1 MGLTLVPAGTP
12 LLSLAAARLAQERDP
27 RSVTVWLPTR
37 RATIILRDKLLANG
51 LPPEALPRLH
61 AVGEPPLNAAVCP
74 PEERLAAAAGLALR
88 VLSGITPRQAVYW
101 AQEWLALLDRC
112 AWAGITPLH
121 LVQQPDAASPLH
133 GQRRQEVLEALAH
146 GWQPTSLP
154 SAAEAAVEGLK
165 QAAMSLNE
173 THRVWSL
180 GVVSLSPVVLDFLKA
195 LHNLPAGEVFLPDT
209 EGSVIDTMLDH
220 LATSAPPPAASARRG
235 GVLHAITMPNPSRG
249 AWQKIQDNDL
259 AGLLLLVAPD
269 ARHLAAAVAA
279 LCKDKP
285 DKDVVV
291 VCTDAALSQHI
302 VRAFA
307 HAGVA
312 LTASVP
318 PPWAAS
324 PQARFVG
331 SVLRVL
337 EEPDAWG
344 PTLALL
350 RLHECIFGDNGALAP
365 LLEYSLRSD
374 TLRRRQAMPAHLAD
388 ERQATLLHDY
398 NTLMDQAALA
408 WKQAPSASQR
418 LGILAETVQA
428 LGVAINLP
436 VVPGDLPAAM
446 AAPLVEAALKAQA
459 VIMPE
464 TPTARVHLLGQW
476 EARLAEADV
485 VILADATE
493 AAWPGRRLSS
503 PLLSIAQEKVL
514 GSDIAAENTLL
525 FRCLSAAPDVIWAR
539 TAEAAPSQFWLKA
552 EAFAA
557 VHGGAL
563 AHEEAALHTAQ
574 AALFPPLT
582 LGAVAAPCPP
592 AVVRPSTYSVTSIDR
607 LRRDPYAWYAAEIL
621 RLRALEALEA
631 NADHRDYGILMHRAL
646 DAAARGRNPSP
657 MLDAALEELLLSP
670 AQRLV
675 WRHRLHRTVGWA
687 MQQHQTLAGQGRKLV
702 MSEETMRGTLGDFTL
717 TARPDRVDRDA
728 EGVIILD
735 YKTGSPPT
743 NKALANGEALQLLLE
758 GALHGGGA
766 RLEYWHLKG
775 NRVVP
780 GEIVAVKDAVALS
793 AQAATYT
800 QALLDA
806 FAKAE
811 QAYYPTGV
819 VKEYNHL
826 GRLDD

>member
-1 MGLTLVPAGTP
+1 MGLSLVPAGTP
-12 LLSLAAARLAQERDP
+12 LLSLAAARLAQDREL

-37 RATIILRDKLLANG
+37 RATIVLRDKLLANG

-74 PEERLAAAAGLALR
+74 PEERLAAAAGAALR

-146 GWQPTSLP
+146 GWQPTRLP

-165 QAAMSLNE
+165 QATMSLNE

-195 LHNLPAGEVFLPDT
+195 LHSLPEGEVFLPDT
-209 EGSVIDTMLDH
+209 EGSVVDKMLDH
-220 LATSAPPPAASARRG
+220 LATAAPPPAGSARRG
-235 GVLHAITMPNPSRG
+235 RLLHAITMPNPSRG
-249 AWQKIQDNDL
+249 AWQKIHENEL
-259 AGLLLLVAPD
+259 SGLSLLVAPD

-291 VCTDAALSQHI
+291 VCTDAALSQNI

-312 LTASVP
+312 LTVSVP

-324 PQARFVG
+324 PQARFVCA
-331 SVLRVL
+331 VLRVL
-337 EEPDAWG
+337 EEPEAWE

-350 RLHECIFGDNGALAP
+350 RLPECVFGDNGALAP

-374 TLRRRQAMPAHLAD
+374 TLRRRQAMPAHMAD
-388 ERQATLLHDY
+388 ERQAGLLQKY
-398 NTLMDQAALA
+398 NTLIDQAALA
-408 WKQAPSASQR
+408 WRQASTASRR
-418 LGILAETVQA
+418 LTVLSDTVQA
-428 LGVAINLP
+428 LGASIHVP
-436 VVPGDLPAAM
+436 VVPDALPAVM

-459 VIMPE
+459 LVMPE
-464 TPTARVHLLGQW
+464 ATTARVHILGQW

-493 AAWPGRRLSS
+493 ASWPGRRLSS
-503 PLLSIAQEKVL
+503 PLLSVAQEKLL

-525 FRCLSAAPDVIWAR
+525 FRCLSAASEVVWAR
-539 TAEAAPSQFWLKA
+539 MAETSPCGFWLKA

-557 VHGGAL
+557 VHGL
-563 AHEEAALHTAQ
+563 ILPHEDQALHTAQ
-574 AALFPPLT
+574 AVLFPPLT
-582 LGAVAAPCPP
+582 LAPVAAPCPP
-592 AVVRPSTYSVTSIDR
+592 ALARPSMYSVTSIDR

-621 RLRALEALEA
+621 RLRALAVLEEQ
-631 NADHRDYGILMHRAL
+631 ADHRDYGILMHRAL
-646 DAAARGRNPSP
+646 EAAAQGHDPSP
-657 MLDAALEELLLSP
+657 MLEAALKELLLSP
-670 AQRLV
+670 AQQLV
-675 WRHRLHRTVGWA
+675 WRHRLHRTVAWV
-687 MQQHQTLAGQGRKLV
+687 MQQHQTLARYGRQWV
-702 MSEETMRGTLGDFTL
+702 MSEKTIRGKLGDFIL

-728 EGVIILD
+728 EGIIILD

-743 NKALANGEALQLLLE
+743 AKDLQNGKALQLLLE
-758 GALHGGGA
+758 GALYNSEV

-775 NRVVP
+775 DRLLP
-780 GEIVAVKDAVALS
+780 GRRVAVDDAAALS
-793 AQAATYT
+793 AQAASYT
-800 QALLDA
+800 HALLDA
-806 FAKAE
+806 FAGAE
-811 QAYYPTGV
+811 QAYYPTGDAM
-819 VKEYNHL
+819 EYKHL
-826 GRLDD
+826 ERNIL